1 MAPAARLTPP
11 ELAVMV
17 CGALRS
23 AGIEHAVG
31 GALALGF
38 YAEPRG
44 TYDLDLNIFVAAEEA
59 DAALDVLRGAGIE
72 MGDDA
77 ADVVAERGDI
87 FLAHGGCRLD
97 LFFNSIPLHSRA
109 ARRTRTVSLLG
120 ERVPILSPEDLIVL
134 KLLFNRHRD
143 IVDIECIVAAVGERL
158 ERGYVRAAIIECVG
172 EKDARLA
179 TWEAASAS
187 PPRPA
192 P

>member
-1 MAPAARLTPP
+1 
-11 ELAVMV
+11 MV

-31 GALALGF
+31 GAWALGF
-38 YAEPRG
+38 YVEPRG
-44 TYDLDLNIFVAAEEA
+44 TSALNLNIFVAAEEA

-77 ADVVAERGDI
+77 ADIVAERGDI

-120 ERVPILSPEDLIVL
+120 ERIPILSPEDLIVL

-143 IVDIECIVAAVGERL
+143 IVDIERIVAAVGERL